1 MRPAPDGA
9 YGNDHDD
16 ACSNSPRRQA
26 LGRGLLRRI
35 SVDPTAYADCLMS
48 TFELLA
54 DLPVEIDSYGLEPL
68 QRSFSA
74 EFVRKTTVIHLHGSG
89 VEGVG
94 EDVTY
99 AVDDQEALQRSG
111 TQLPLAG
118 SFTVGTFAEH
128 LRSLDLFPVPTQRS
142 EFRLYRNWAFDSA
155 ALDLALRQAG
165 TTLHAA
171 LGREPQPVT
180 FVASLRLGEPPS
192 LEPIKRRL
200 EIAPALR
207 FKLDPTPS
215 WDESLISELVAL
227 GVVDSVNLK
236 GQYEGTI
243 VDNPADPA
251 LYQRIVDAFPDAWI
265 EDPKLTAETE
275 PILLPHRERI
285 TWDAPIHGVAD
296 IEALPFAPRTLNIK
310 PSRLGGLRS
319 LLDTY
324 AYCAAEGI
332 SMYGG
337 GQSELGPGRGQI
349 QYLASLFHPDT
360 PNDVAPAG
368 FNLPEPPADLPSSPL
383 APAPSASGFRW
394 G

>member
-1 MRPAPDGA
+1 
-9 YGNDHDD
+9 
-16 ACSNSPRRQA
+16 
-26 LGRGLLRRI
+26 
-35 SVDPTAYADCLMS
+35 MS
-48 TFELLA
+48 SATWELLA
-54 DLPVEIDSYGLEPL
+54 GLPVRIERYELEPL
-68 QRSFSA
+68 QTAFSS
-74 EFVRKTTVIHLHGSG
+74 EFVRKTTVIHLHGEG
-89 VEGVG
+89 EEGVG

-99 AVDDQEALQRSG
+99 AAGDQEALQRSP
-111 TQLPLAG
+111 TTLPLSG
-118 SFTVGTFAEH
+118 DFTLASFAER
-128 LRSLDLFPVPTQRS
+128 LRSLDLFPQPTERP

-165 TTLHAA
+165 TTLYAA
-171 LGREPQPVT
+171 LGREPRPVT

-192 LEPIKRRL
+192 IEPVKRRL
-200 EIAPALR
+200 QIAPRLR

-215 WDESLISELVAL
+215 WDAELIAGLVAL
-227 GVVDSVNLK
+227 GVVDSVDLK

-251 LYQRIVDAFPDAWI
+251 LYERIVEAFPDAWI

-275 PILLPHRERI
+275 PILAAHHARI
-285 TWDAPIHGVAD
+285 TWDAPIHSVAD
-296 IEALPFAPRTLNIK
+296 IEALPFRPRTLNIK

-324 AYCAAEGI
+324 DYCAANDI
-332 SMYGG
+332 STYGG

-360 PNDVAPAG
+360 PNDVAPG
-368 FNLPEPPADLPSSPL
+368 GYNLPDPPADLPPSPL
-383 APAPSASGFRW
+383 VPTPSATGFRW

>member
-1 MRPAPDGA
+1 
-9 YGNDHDD
+9 
-16 ACSNSPRRQA
+16 
-26 LGRGLLRRI
+26 
-35 SVDPTAYADCLMS
+35 MS
-48 TFELLA
+48 ATWELLA
-54 DLPVEIDSYGLEPL
+54 DLPIQIDGYELEPL
-68 QRSFSA
+68 QTNFSS
-74 EFVRKTTVIHLHGSG
+74 EFVRKTTVIHLHGG
-89 VEGVG
+89 GEEGVG

-99 AVDDQEALQRSG
+99 AAEDQETLQRSG
-111 TQLPLAG
+111 TSFPLTG
-118 SFTVGTFAEH
+118 SFTIETFAER
-128 LRSLDLFPVPTQRS
+128 LRSLDLFPVPTERP

-155 ALDLALRQAG
+155 ALDLALRQG
-165 TTLHAA
+165 HTTLHAA
-171 LGREPQPVT
+171 LGRDPRPVT

-192 LEPIKRRL
+192 LEPLKRRL
-200 EIAPALR
+200 EIAPTLR

-215 WDESLISELVAL
+215 WDEGLIAELVAL
-227 GVVDSVNLK
+227 GVVDSVDLK

-251 LYQRIVDAFPDAWI
+251 LYLRVVEAFPDAWI

-275 PILLPHRERI
+275 PILLGRRERI
-285 TWDAPIHGVAD
+285 TWDAPIHGIAD
-296 IEALPFAPRTLNIK
+296 IEALPFPPRTLNIK

-324 AYCAAEGI
+324 DYCAQQDI
-332 SMYGG
+332 STYGG

-368 FNLPEPPADLPSSPL
+368 YNLPEPPADLPSSPL
-383 APAPSASGFRW
+383 APAPSALGFRW

>member
-1 MRPAPDGA
+1 
-9 YGNDHDD
+9 
-16 ACSNSPRRQA
+16 
-26 LGRGLLRRI
+26 
-35 SVDPTAYADCLMS
+35 VS
-48 TFELLA
+48 TWDLLA
-54 DLPVEIDSYGLEPL
+54 DLPVEIEGYELEPL
-68 QRSFSA
+68 QTSLTA
-74 EFVRKTTVIHLHGSG
+74 EFVRKTTVIHLRGG
-89 VEGVG
+89 GEEGVG

-99 AVDDQEALQRSG
+99 AAEDQEALQRSG
-111 TQLPLAG
+111 ARLPLTG
-118 SFTVGTFAEH
+118 RFTIATFAER
-128 LRSLDLFPVPTQRS
+128 LRSLDLFPVPTERP

-155 ALDLALRQAG
+155 ALDLALRQAH

-171 LGREPQPVT
+171 LGREPRAVT

-192 LEPIKRRL
+192 LDPLRRRL
-200 EIAPALR
+200 QIAPTLR

-215 WDESLISELVAL
+215 WEDSLIAELVRL
-227 GVVDSVNLK
+227 GVVDSVDLK

-243 VDNPADPA
+243 VDNPADPG
-251 LYQRIVDAFPDAWI
+251 LYRRVVDAFPDAWI
-265 EDPKLTAETE
+265 EDPKLTPETE
-275 PILLPHRERI
+275 PILREHRERI
-285 TWDAPIHGVAD
+285 TWDAPIHSVAD
-296 IEALPFAPRTLNIK
+296 IQALAFAPRTLNIK

-324 AYCAAEGI
+324 DYCAAEGI

-383 APAPSASGFRW
+383 TPAPAELGFRW

>member
-1 MRPAPDGA
+1 
-9 YGNDHDD
+9 
-16 ACSNSPRRQA
+16 
-26 LGRGLLRRI
+26 
-35 SVDPTAYADCLMS
+35 MS
-48 TFELLA
+48 TYELLA
-54 DLPVEIDSYGLEPL
+54 DLPVKIDGYTLEPL
-68 QRSFSA
+68 EKSLSA
-74 EFVRKTTVIHLHGSG
+74 EFVRKTTVIHLQGDG
-89 VEGVG
+89 EEGIG

-99 AVDDQEALQRSG
+99 AIEDQEALQRSG
-111 TQLPLAG
+111 TELPLAG
-118 SFTVGTFAEH
+118 SYTLRSFAEH
-128 LRSLDLFPVPTQRS
+128 LRSLDLFPLPTQRP

-155 ALDLALRQAG
+155 ALDLALRQAHS
-165 TTLHAA
+165 TLHGA
-171 LGREPQPVT
+171 LGREPQPVV

-192 LEPIKRRL
+192 LEPLVRRL
-200 EIAPALR
+200 EISPTLR

-215 WDESLISELVAL
+215 WDSSLIAELVAL
-227 GVVDSVNLK
+227 GAVDSVDLK

-251 LYQRIVDAFPDAWI
+251 LYQRVVDAFPDAWI

-275 PILLPHRERI
+275 PILLGHHERI

-296 IEALPFAPRTLNIK
+296 IEALPFPPRTLNIK

-324 AYCAAEGI
+324 DYCAAQGI
-332 SMYGG
+332 STYGG

-349 QYLASLFHPDT
+349 QYLASLFHPTT

-383 APAPSASGFRW
+383 APTPSASGFRW

>member
-1 MRPAPDGA
+1 
-9 YGNDHDD
+9 
-16 ACSNSPRRQA
+16 
-26 LGRGLLRRI
+26 
-35 SVDPTAYADCLMS
+35 MS
-48 TFELLA
+48 TWELLA
-54 DLPVEIDSYGLEPL
+54 GLPLQVDSYELEPL
-68 QRSFSA
+68 QTAFSS
-74 EFVRKTTVIHLHGSG
+74 EFVRKTTVIHLHGDG
-89 VEGVG
+89 HEGVG

-99 AVDDQEALQRSG
+99 AAEDQETLQRSA
-111 TQLPLAG
+111 TTLPLIG
-118 SFTVGTFAEH
+118 SFTIASFAER
-128 LRSLDLFPVPTQRS
+128 LRSLDLFPVPTQRP

-155 ALDLALRQAG
+155 ALDLALRQGGA
-165 TTLHAA
+165 TLYSA
-171 LGREPQPVT
+171 LGREPRPVT

-192 LEPIKRRL
+192 IEPVKRRL
-200 EIAPALR
+200 EIAPGLR

-215 WDESLISELVAL
+215 WDQELIAELVAL
-227 GVVDSVNLK
+227 GAVDSVDLK

-251 LYQRIVDAFPDAWI
+251 LYRRIVDAFPDAWI
-265 EDPKLTAETE
+265 EDPKLTEETE
-275 PILLPHRERI
+275 PILADHHERI

-296 IEALPFAPRTLNIK
+296 IEALPFQPRTLNIK

-324 AYCAAEGI
+324 DHCAARGI
-332 SMYGG
+332 STYGG

-368 FNLPEPPADLPSSPL
+368 FNLPDPPSDLPSSPL
-383 APAPSASGFRW
+383 APAPSPTGFRW